1 MNVLVIGDRFSDM
14 AVRYLSDIADSAREQ
29 MYVCSL
35 TVNTASTYEAYWRS
49 LYTKS
54 KDASMSVNGM
64 RTPLTVSI
72 HDVLASRRFDAIV
85 IHQGA
90 RESCNPLQYTDY
102 LPLIEKRLHKYAP
115 AARILVSEPWAYK
128 DGSPVLMNTMG
139 YESAEKMAED
149 IVRTVADAVENA
161 EGIFGIV
168 PFCEV
173 LRASLSEGLDMYD
186 SPKDPSDIGK
196 YVLSLILYLCLSKK
210 QVTGNKF
217 SDFDTD
223 IGADTAELA
232 KRCAQECAKARGWR
246 E

>member
-1 MNVLVIGDRFSDM
+1 MNVLVIGDRFSEM
-14 AVRYLSDIADSAREQ
+14 AARYLSNIAESAREQ
-29 MYVCSL
+29 MYVSTL
-35 TVNTASTYEAYWRS
+35 TIHTATTHEAYWPTP
-49 LYTKS
+49 YTQTPNE
-54 KDASMSVNGM
+54 SMSVNGK
-64 RTPLTVSI
+64 RPPLPVSLQN
-72 HDVLASRRFDAIV
+72 VLASRRFDAIV

-115 AARILVSEPWAYK
+115 AARLLVSEPWAYRE
-128 DGSPVLMNTMG
+128 GSPVLMNTMG

-149 IVRTVADAVENA
+149 IIATVGKVAENA

-173 LRASLSEGLDMYD
+173 LRASLSAGLDMYA

-217 SDFDTD
+217 SDFDTPID
-223 IGADTAELA
+223 ANTAELA